1 MAPISDEDASLVTGE
16 IENRQRKSLIVGLGN
31 PGRSHRN
38 NRHNIGFMVIDNLAE
53 RHGISLGRIQQ
64 KAIVG
69 DGRIAGRSVI
79 LAKPQTFMN
88 LSGESVGS
96 LVRFYKMSLENLL
109 IVYDEIDLPPGTL
122 RLREKGGS
130 GGHNG
135 MKSIIQHLGQDFPRL
150 RLGVG
155 RPPGRMEPAAYLLQ
169 DFGKEEIPLRTET
182 VDEATIAVETFL
194 GHGIDLAMSRHNG
207 NVGAEP
213 LETPGDASKKDTG
226 PKF

>member
-1 MAPISDEDASLVTGE
+1 MAPISDEGAPLVSVDS
-16 IENRQRKSLIVGLGN
+16 ENRQSKCLIVGLGN
-31 PGRSHRN
+31 PGRSHRK
-38 NRHNIGFMVIDNLAE
+38 NRHNIGFMVVDNLAE
-53 RHGISLGRIQQ
+53 RNGISLGRIQQ

-96 LVRFYKMSLENLL
+96 LVRFYKLSLENL
-109 IVYDEIDLPPGTL
+109 IVVYDEIDLQPGTL

-169 DFGKEEIPLRTET
+169 DFGEDEIPLLTET
-182 VDEATIAVETFL
+182 VDEATVAVETFL
-194 GHGIDLAMSRHNG
+194 RHGIDLAMSKHNG
-207 NVGAEP
+207 NVDTEP
-213 LETPGDASKKDTG
+213 METSGDAPKKD
-226 PKF
+226 